1 MNDST
6 KTKKIKRNVIKN
18 DLWKKFDEEIKNI
31 DDNPI
36 ERELV
41 SSQLPDV
48 TVPNVGD
55 IENFINFKCVCIY

>member
-36 ERELV
+36 E
-41 SSQLPDV
+41 
-48 TVPNVGD
+48 
-55 IENFINFKCVCIY
+55 CIYRQSGEREFCDCCKKIPRSFTKPFPPSFY